1 MKTESPILFTVLIIV
16 VCCGIGTAQECQI
29 GCQSKID
36 ALKNEVAAL
45 DRAFAQQIPYLER
58 FNLTPTQQDPSH
70 SPSVEQVLPNYLNVL
85 LVHVTL
91 DHKQTAVLLP
101 SAHPA
106 PNPPSYT
113 PNQAIFSSSC
123 RNAGNSSVSA
133 KVDVF
138 LGLLRQD
145 ASGKDVFGVR
155 VTVEGC
161 NAASGQIPIQI
172 SVLSKL

>member
-1 MKTESPILFTVLIIV
+1 MKSKSHILLAVLIIF
-16 VCCGIGTAQECQI
+16 VCCEIGRAQECQI

-45 DRAFAQQIPYLER
+45 DRALAQQVPYLEK

-70 SPSVEQVLPNYLNVL
+70 SPSAEQVLPNYLNVL

-101 SAHPA
+101 SPHSAL
-106 PNPPSYT
+106 NPPSYT
-113 PNQAIFSSSC
+113 PNQAIFSSGC
-123 RNAGNSSVSA
+123 RNAGNRPASA
-133 KVDVF
+133 KVNVF

-161 NAASGQIPIQI
+161 NAASGAIPIQI

>member
-1 MKTESPILFTVLIIV
+1 MKSESPILLTVLII

-36 ALKNEVAAL
+36 ALNDEVAAL
-45 DRAFAQQIPYLER
+45 HRAFAQQVPYLEK

-70 SPSVEQVLPNYLNVL
+70 SPSAEQVLPNYLNVL

-113 PNQAIFSSSC
+113 PNQVIFSSGC
-123 RNAGNSSVSA
+123 RNSGNSSASA

-161 NAASGQIPIQI
+161 NSASGQIPIQI
-172 SVLSKL
+172 SVLTKL

>member
-1 MKTESPILFTVLIIV
+1 MKSESPILLTVLIIV

-36 ALKNEVAAL
+36 ALNDEVAAL
-45 DRAFAQQIPYLER
+45 HRAFAQQVPYLEK
-58 FNLTPTQQDPSH
+58 FNLTPPQQVPSD
-70 SPSVEQVLPNYLNVL
+70 SPSGEKVLPNYLNVL

-113 PNQAIFSSSC
+113 PNQVIFSSGC
-123 RNAGNSSVSA
+123 RNSGNSSASA

-138 LGLLRQD
+138 LGLLQQD
-145 ASGKDVFGVR
+145 ASGRDVFGVR

-161 NAASGQIPIQI
+161 NSASGQIQIQI
-172 SVLSKL
+172 SVVTKL

>member
-1 MKTESPILFTVLIIV
+1 MKSESPILLTVLIIV
-16 VCCGIGTAQECQI
+16 VCCGISTAQECQI

-36 ALKNEVAAL
+36 ALRDEVAAL
-45 DRAFAQQIPYLER
+45 ERAFAQQVPYLEK
-58 FNLTPTQQDPSH
+58 FNLIPTQRDPSH
-70 SPSVEQVLPNYLNVL
+70 SPSAEQVLPNYLNVL

-106 PNPPSYT
+106 SNPPNT
-113 PNQAIFSSSC
+113 PNQAMFSSGC
-123 RNAGNSSVSA
+123 RNSGNSSASA

-138 LGLLRQD
+138 LGLIRQD

-161 NAASGQIPIQI
+161 NAASSQIPIQI